1 MLLVKNRRAR
11 FDYDIQKI
19 YRAGIV
25 LTGAEVKSLRLK
37 QAKLDGSYVKIINNE
52 AWLVNAQINAYKFAN
67 QEDYDPKKTRKL
79 LLSKKEIFKL
89 LDLTISKN
97 WAIIP
102 ISFELVNNLIKLKI
116 GVGKGK
122 KQFEKR
128 DQIKKRDL
136 QRQLS
141 REFKQKN
148 LKV

>member
-1 MLLVKNRRAR
+1 MLLVKNKRAK

-19 YRAGIV
+19 YQAGIV

-37 QAKLDGSYVKIINNE
+37 QARLDGSYVKIINNE
-52 AWLVNAQINAYKFAN
+52 AWLINAQINAYKFAN
-67 QEDYDPKKTRKL
+67 QEDYSPKKTRRL

-89 LDLTISKN
+89 LDLTVSKN
-97 WAIIP
+97 LVIIP
-102 ISFELVNNLIKLKI
+102 MSFELIHNLIKVKI

-122 KQFEKR
+122 KRFEKR

>member
-19 YRAGIV
+19 YQAGIV
-25 LTGAEVKSLRLK
+25 LTGSEVKSLRLK
-37 QAKLDGSYVKIINNE
+37 QAKLDGSYVKIIKNE
-52 AWLVNAQINAYKFAN
+52 AWLINAQINAYKFAG

-89 LDLTISKN
+89 LNLTISKN
-97 WAIIP
+97 WVIVP
-102 ISFELVNNLIKLKI
+102 LSFELVNNLIKLKI

-136 QRQLS
+136 KRQLS

-148 LKV
+148 LKI

>member
-1 MLLVKNRRAR
+1 MLLVKNKRAK

-19 YRAGIV
+19 YQAGIV

-37 QAKLDGSYVKIINNE
+37 QARLDGSYVKIINNE
-52 AWLVNAQINAYKFAN
+52 AWLINAQINAYKFAN
-67 QEDYDPKKTRKL
+67 QEDYSPKKTRRL
-79 LLSKKEIFKL
+79 LLFKKEIFKL
-89 LDLTISKN
+89 LDLTVSKN
-97 WAIIP
+97 LVIIP
-102 ISFELVNNLIKLKI
+102 MSFELIHNLIKVKI

-122 KQFEKR
+122 KRFEKR

>member
-1 MLLVKNRRAR
+1 MLLVKNKRAK

-19 YRAGIV
+19 YRAGVV

-37 QAKLDGSYVKIINNE
+37 QARLDGSYVKIINNE
-52 AWLVNAQINAYKFAN
+52 AWLINAQINAYKFAS

-97 WAIIP
+97 WAIVP
-102 ISFELVNNLIKLKI
+102 MSFELVHNLIKLKI

-136 QRQLS
+136 QRQLA
-141 REFKQKN
+141 REFKQKH
-148 LKV
+148 LKI